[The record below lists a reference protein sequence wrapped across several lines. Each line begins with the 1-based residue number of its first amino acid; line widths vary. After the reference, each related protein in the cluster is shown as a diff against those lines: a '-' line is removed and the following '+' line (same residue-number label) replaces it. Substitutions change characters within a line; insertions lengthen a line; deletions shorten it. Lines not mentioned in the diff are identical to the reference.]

1 LPKNVTDENARN
13 WILERFDEFVIKKII
28 KSEEFIIDAGVQ
40 LLKNTKTIMVY
51 SFSGV
56 LMKMLLEA
64 QKAGHKFKV
73 IIVDNPSNH
82 YARSL
87 VSILTSKGI
96 EVIYTLINSVAY
108 FIKDVDKIFVGAYT
122 MFSNGTLMAT
132 TGTSIIA
139 SCAHQLKIPF
149 YAVCQ
154 TYKFS
159 EKNPI
164 DSFNCNQGLS
174 HLVTETGPEEE
185 VLRSVRIPYD
195 LTPSLKISAVRF
207 LGLIGLGVDGTWTDA
222 Q

>member
-1 LPKNVTDENARN
+1 MTVSTNTSVKNFLFNQKEFLIGLLPKNVTDENARN

-64 QKAGHKFKV
+64 HKAGHKFKV
-73 IIVDNPSNH
+73 IIVDNPSTH
-82 YARSL
+82 YARDL

-96 EVIYTLINSVAY
+96 EVIYTLINGVAY

-164 DSFNCNQGLS
+164 DSFNCNQG
-174 HLVTETGPEEE
+174 
-185 VLRSVRIPYD
+185 
-195 LTPSLKISAVRF
+195 
-207 LGLIGLGVDGTWTDA
+207 
-222 Q
+222 